1 MMPKFY
7 TLLLSVCC
15 WFWYATAA
23 SGQCTTAAGTLTN
36 VTPLTLCENASFTVS
51 AAGNAVLDGDDI
63 LLFVAYTGATPNA
76 SNVLA
81 SSSTGDFPCQASF
94 LANVDFKVA
103 IVAGNN
109 AGGTIDWTDPCL
121 SVSPARLVH
130 YNANPSLNV
139 ADAVLNC
146 LQTNVTLAANSN
158 QTVVYVWSNTAQGAN
173 VVIPQPGTYC
183 VTATNTVTTCSA
195 TKCAT
200 VSQDIIPPNANAGPD
215 FTLTC
220 ASPVI
225 TLTPNASVGPQF
237 VYLWTGPSNFSSQ
250 VLYPVVTQPGIYT
263 LMVVNTQNGCTATDN
278 VVVTQD
284 VQLPLS
290 ISVNLSPG
298 CSGAHNGFI
307 QANVVG
313 GGGLPLTYLWTGP
326 SGFAATTPN
335 ITNLAPGTYTLVV
348 ASANG
353 CSQTFTYVLAN
364 SSPLSVDVQYAQKVC
379 GGNLVRATASGGVA
393 PYQYSWNS
401 GSIYAVQT
409 NLTDGIY
416 ILTVTDA
423 VGCTVVDSILIQGS
437 GNSSGICG
445 FLSGSVYRDT
455 LENCQND
462 QEPGLSN
469 WLVAAIG
476 VDTFYGNTDTLGQ
489 FLISAP
495 PGTYVLKTYPP
506 NALWAPCTNV
516 VQGTI
521 NQANDIVAVGNLMVK
536 AFMGCP
542 ALKVDIGVA
551 QLRRCFSGNYYV
563 VQYCNTGTAQA
574 DSAYVLV
581 TLDPFLTPISASLPY
596 TDLGNQ
602 VLRFDIGNLASQDCG
617 VFYFNVKVSCDAVLG
632 QTHCTTA
639 HIYPDSIC
647 TPPNAQWSGALLKLN
662 AKCNSDSLQF
672 ILKNIGDNDLTESV
686 KYIVIEDHVMVM
698 DAYVG
703 FLASGDSVIVSVPA
717 NGSSWYF
724 QSQQAQFAPFL
735 SQPILAVEGCT
746 TQSTFTTGIVNQYS
760 DGDQDPW
767 LDIDCTPNTGSYDPN
782 DKEGIPLGYGVKNY
796 IRPGT
801 TIDYR
806 IRFQNTGTD
815 TAFNIVVVD
824 TLSGLFDVQSFQAG
838 ASSHPYRYEI
848 YGNGIVRFIFENIML
863 PDSNVNEATSHGFV
877 KFTIHP
883 GSDVPLGTS
892 IPNSAAIYFDFNEPV
907 ITNTS
912 IHTIQEDFVQTGVWS
927 IDSKVQLELSP
938 NPFSQETL
946 VKMEG
951 LKSFQPV
958 QLSVYDLKGSLV
970 HRAQVS
976 AASFV
981 LKRNGLRAG
990 VYLLRLAQDGV
1001 ELGSG
1006 KMIIQD

>member
-15 WFWYATAA
+15 WFWFAAWA

-36 VTPLTLCENASFTVS
+36 TAPISLCEGSSFAVIS
-51 AAGNAVLDGDDI
+51 AGNTVLDGDDI
-63 LLFVAYTGATPNA
+63 LLYVAYTGTTPGA
-76 SNVLA
+76 SNILA
-81 SSSTGDFPCQASF
+81 SSANGNFPYQASF
-94 LANVDFKVA
+94 LSAGTFHVSL
-103 IVAGNN
+103 VAGNN
-109 AGGTIDWTDPCL
+109 VGGTIDWADPCL
-121 SVSPARLVH
+121 SVSPGVQLT
-130 YNANPSLNV
+130 YTANPTVQVSSDTLTCV
-139 ADAVLNC
+139 
-146 LQTNVTLAANSN
+146 QTTVILSASAN
-158 QTVVYVWSNTAQGAN
+158 QGVIYTWSNGVQGQSSGSL
-173 VVIPQPGTYC
+173 PPGTYC
-183 VTATNTVTTCSA
+183 VTATNTAGCSA
-195 TKCAT
+195 VACGQVYLDVT
-200 VSQDIIPPNANAGPD
+200 PPNANAGPD

-225 TLTPNASVGPQF
+225 TLTPAPSVGPQF
-237 VYLWTGPSNFSSQ
+237 VYLWTGPNLFSSQ
-250 VLYPVVTQPGIYT
+250 VLHPVVTQPGIYT

-278 VVVTQD
+278 VVVTQNIPT
-284 VQLPLS
+284 PLTV
-290 ISVNLSPG
+290 SVNFSPG

-307 QANVVG
+307 HASVVTG
-313 GGGLPLTYLWTGP
+313 GTPPYTYLWTGP
-326 SGFAATTPN
+326 GGFTATSPD
-335 ITNLAPGTYTLVV
+335 ITNLGPGLYTLVV
-348 ASANG
+348 TSANG
-353 CSQTFTYVLAN
+353 CSQAFTYVLPDLA
-364 SSPLSVDVQYAQKVC
+364 PLSLKIKYTNQVC
-379 GGNLVRATASGGVA
+379 GGNVVRASITGGA
-393 PYQYSWNS
+393 MSYQIKWNGVIS
-401 GSIYAVQT
+401 DSVRS
-409 NLTDGIY
+409 NLPDGNY
-416 ILTVTDA
+416 IVSVTDMF
-423 VGCTVVDSILIQGS
+423 GCTVVDSISIQGS
-437 GNSSGICG
+437 GSNTGICG
-445 FLSGSVYRDT
+445 FLSGSVRRDT

-647 TPPNAQWSGALLKLN
+647 TPPNAQWSGALLKLH

-698 DAYVG
+698 DANLG
-703 FLASGDSVIVSVPA
+703 FLASGDSLIVSVPA

-724 QSQQAQFAPFL
+724 QSQQAQFSPYL
-735 SQPILAVEGCT
+735 SQPVLAVEGCT

-760 DGDQDPW
+760 DGDEDPW

-782 DKEGIPLGYGVKNY
+782 DKEGIPLGYGSKNY
-796 IRPGT
+796 IRPNT
-801 TIDYR
+801 PIEYR

-815 TAFNIVVVD
+815 TAFNVVVAD
-824 TLSGLFDVQSFQAG
+824 TLSSNLDIQSFEPG
-838 ASSHPYRYEI
+838 VSSHPYRYEI
-848 YGNGIVRFIFENIML
+848 YGGGIVRFTFADIML
-863 PDSNVNEATSHGFV
+863 PDSNVNEAASHGFV
-877 KFTIHP
+877 KFKIRP
-883 GSDVPLGTS
+883 KANIALGTP
-892 IPNSAAIYFDFNEPV
+892 IRNSAAIYFDFNEPV
-907 ITNTS
+907 ITNTTL
-912 IHTIQEDFVQTGVWS
+912 HTIQENFVQTSVWQ
-927 IDSKVQLELSP
+927 IKDPMVQIEVMP
-938 NPFSQETL
+938 NPFKEGTF
-946 VKMEG
+946 VKIKG
-951 LKSFQPV
+951 LKNTQPL

-970 HRAQVS
+970 HSAQIP

-990 VYLLRLAQDGV
+990 VYLFRLTQGGV
-1001 ELGSG
+1001 DLGSG
-1006 KMIIQD
+1006 KMIVED